1 MGELFHRIELSVS
14 QCRKK
19 EIDILAANG
28 YRSSCVWVES
38 PSVSVWGFMPQPQSL
53 FY

>member
-1 MGELFHRIELSVS
+1 MGELIRRMELPLA
-14 QCRKK
+14 RYLEKK
-19 EIDILAANG
+19 IDIISANG
-28 YRSSCVWVES
+28 YSSSCVWVES